1 MSEKELLDRITAA
14 QNGDAESISMLLEE
28 YKSMVRALSRPLFLI
43 DGDQDDLIQEGMIG
57 LFKAIQ
63 SYDVEKGAGFETFAN
78 LCITRQLYS
87 AVKASNR
94 KKNIPLNTYVSLYSV
109 DKEMETGEGN
119 GLFML
124 DKMVSGLQQSPEDI
138 LIEQE
143 SVKNTENRLYQSLSK
158 METQVLDLY
167 LKGLSYQDIAGEL
180 QKPSKSIDNAL
191 QRIKS
196 KLHKV
201 LG

>member
-1 MSEKELLDRITAA
+1 
-14 QNGDAESISMLLEE
+14 
-28 YKSMVRALSRPLFLI
+28 
-43 DGDQDDLIQEGMIG
+43 MIG

>member
-1 MSEKELLDRITAA
+1 
-14 QNGDAESISMLLEE
+14 
-28 YKSMVRALSRPLFLI
+28 
-43 DGDQDDLIQEGMIG
+43 
-57 LFKAIQ
+57 
-63 SYDVEKGAGFETFAN
+63 
-78 LCITRQLYS
+78 
-87 AVKASNR
+87 
-94 KKNIPLNTYVSLYSV
+94 
-109 DKEMETGEGN
+109 
-119 GLFML
+119 ML